1 MHGTLEQAQDARSR
15 IANILS
21 SVKSSNKIVEEEG
34 RGHQKEV
41 DAEVITEVMQ
51 IPHQYVGMII
61 GKGGQTIREMQE
73 RTHTSMSIQ
82 QQGIPEGL
90 PRPLTIVGREGN
102 VALLRKEIKQMLETA
117 PFGYGGVRPACV
129 EYLPCPRDKVAVVI
143 GAGGHNI
150 KRIQEATGAR
160 VQVEQRRP
168 MGGCP
173 STVVISGTK
182 EAVGK
187 AFEIVQDHLS
197 KTNTPPARGPSVLV
211 PSAPGSAMAAPSPS
225 SRIVGQV
232 SPYGLSGD
240 RSSINSY
247 GVPGYSQPPY
257 YGRLPSP
264 QFAEVPASPAGAYYG
279 AQPRAL
285 PPGWLSGTDGA
296 TGRTYYYNEFTQV
309 SQWEAP

>member
-1 MHGTLEQAQDARSR
+1 MALAPLH
-15 IANILS
+15 
-21 SVKSSNKIVEEEG
+21 KSPKLRALHRRCSTCMRGVPAVSQRQG
-34 RGHQKEV
+34 RRCHRQ
-41 DAEVITEVMQ
+41 
-51 IPHQYVGMII
+51 
-61 GKGGQTIREMQE
+61 
-73 RTHTSMSIQ
+73 
-82 QQGIPEGL
+82 
-90 PRPLTIVGREGN
+90 
-102 VALLRKEIKQMLETA
+102 
-117 PFGYGGVRPACV
+117 GVRGPLRALV
-129 EYLPCPRDKVAVVI
+129 LR
-143 GAGGHNI
+143 AGGHNI

-285 PPGWLSGTDGA
+285 PPGWLSGTGMPYPELTSRCYC
-296 TGRTYYYNEFTQV
+296 TGSLLSESMCR
-309 SQWEAP
+309 A